1 MKEWAISV
9 TASLLIVVLISA
21 IIPEGKTS
29 RIINSVLSLVFLL
42 TVFSPIIKGFN
53 GFFEESE
60 YINSANVEIQTEYI
74 SFVAA
79 KNVENKKS
87 VYIEF
92 LKKYGI
98 NDVSMQI
105 EYSVN
110 GFDGVEITKIEVTL
124 SSEELNNAGLSANDI
139 IKSVSDY
146 FDCGNVTVVY
156 NA

>member
-1 MKEWAISV
+1 MKEWVISV

-29 RIINSVLSLVFLL
+29 RVVNSVLSLVFLL

-53 GFFEESE
+53 GFFEESGYE
-60 YINSANVEIQTEYI
+60 NPANVEIQTEYI

-79 KNVENKKS
+79 KNVENKKAI
-87 VYIEF
+87 YIEF

-98 NDVSMQI
+98 NNVSMQI
-105 EYSVN
+105 KYSVN
-110 GFDGVEITKIEVTL
+110 GFDGTEITKIEISL
-124 SSEELNNAGLSANDI
+124 SSEELNNAGLSANDV

-146 FDCGNVTVVY
+146 FDCENVSVVY

>member
-1 MKEWAISV
+1 MKEWIISV

-29 RIINSVLSLVFLL
+29 RIVDSVLSLVFLL
-42 TVFSPIIKGFN
+42 TVFSPVIKNFN
-53 GFFEESE
+53 GFFEASE
-60 YINSANVEIQTEYI
+60 CVDATNVEIQIGYI
-74 SFVAA
+74 NFVAA

-87 VYIEF
+87 VYIDF

-98 NDVSMQI
+98 NNVSMQI

-110 GFDGVEITKIEVTL
+110 GFDGTEITKIEIML
-124 SSEELNNAGLSANDI
+124 STEELNVAGLSANDV

-146 FDCGNVTVVY
+146 FDCENVTVVY
-156 NA
+156 DV